1 VWGLSAHEECRRH
14 YEVTVDGKPRTYR
27 NVKAAAIVAA
37 EYLKRH
43 NPNVEVAVR
52 DLDSGETTVI
62 KNLSP
67 K

>member
-1 VWGLSAHEECRRH
+1 MKTFGAH

-27 NVKAAAIVAA
+27 NAKEAAIVAA

-52 DLDSGETTVI
+52 DLDSSDTTVI
-62 KNLSP
+62 KNPSP
-67 K
+67 R

>member
-1 VWGLSAHEECRRH
+1 MKTAGGH
-14 YEVTVDGKPRTYR
+14 YEVTVDGTPRTYR
-27 NVKAAAIVAA
+27 NAKAAAIVAA

-62 KNLSP
+62 KNPSP
-67 K
+67 R

>member
-1 VWGLSAHEECRRH
+1 MKSGGGH

-27 NVKAAAIVAA
+27 NAKAAAIVAA

-43 NPNVEVAVR
+43 NPNVEVAV
-52 DLDSGETTVI
+52 LETTVI